1 MSWLL
6 LCPLVLGL
14 SLTQGTQTP
23 SIYDDGESTGGGHEG
38 TLGPTAGL
46 KESKSPG
53 QLHPRGFPGKFCA
66 NDSDTLE
73 LPTSSQE
80 LLLGWVPTR
89 LVLALYGLVVAVGLL
104 ANGLALWV
112 LATRVPRLPST
123 VLLMNLAVAD
133 LLLALVLPPR
143 LVYHLRGQHWPS
155 GEAACRMA
163 TAALYGRMYSSVLL
177 LAAVSLDWYL
187 ALVHPLRARVLRGRR
202 LTTGL
207 CLVAWLSAATLA
219 LPLTLQRQTF
229 RLAGSDHMLCHD
241 ALPLA
246 EQTSHWRPT
255 FTCLAVLG
263 CFLPLLVMGLCYGA
277 TLRALAASGQ
287 RYGHALRLTALVLAS
302 AVASFTPSNV
312 LLVLHY
318 SNPSPEAWGDL
329 YGAYVPS
336 LALSTLNSC
345 VDPFIYYYVSHEFRD
360 KVRAML
366 CRQPETSSSSQAS
379 REAGR
384 RGTAICS
391 STLL

>member
-1 MSWLL
+1 
-6 LCPLVLGL
+6 
-14 SLTQGTQTP
+14 
-23 SIYDDGESTGGGHEG
+23 
-38 TLGPTAGL
+38 
-46 KESKSPG
+46 
-53 QLHPRGFPGKFCA
+53 
-66 NDSDTLE
+66 
-73 LPTSSQE
+73 
-80 LLLGWVPTR
+80 
-89 LVLALYGLVVAVGLL
+89 
-104 ANGLALWV
+104 
-112 LATRVPRLPST
+112 
-123 VLLMNLAVAD
+123 
-133 LLLALVLPPR
+133 
-143 LVYHLRGQHWPS
+143 
-155 GEAACRMA
+155 
-163 TAALYGRMYSSVLL
+163 
-177 LAAVSLDWYL
+177 
-187 ALVHPLRARVLRGRR
+187 
-202 LTTGL
+202 
-207 CLVAWLSAATLA
+207 
-219 LPLTLQRQTF
+219 
-229 RLAGSDHMLCHD
+229 MLCHD

-287 RYGHALRLTALVLAS
+287 RYGRALRLTALVLAS

-336 LALSTLNSC
+336 LALSALNSC